1 MSNKIV
7 DITTYQ
13 SINNTRKY
21 FIDTNALYWY
31 TYPRFS
37 NNLSAQAL
45 PYYNFIDSLVA
56 ANNPL
61 ITSIY
66 NISELLNVIEKNEF
80 DIYTHIHPDAQH
92 VSRKDF
98 RRMPSER
105 SNLQKMMKTTL
116 ENVYAIC
123 DVVEF
128 PFDSIHM
135 YQFIETL
142 TSHRCDVFDYMI
154 IQNNIK
160 EENTNIITD
169 DGDFST
175 IPDITIYTANIHPL
189 PDIN

>member
-13 SINNTRKY
+13 SINNTRTY

-37 NNLSAQAL
+37 NNLSAQAI

-80 DIYTHIHPDAQH
+80 DIYTHTHPDAQH
-92 VSRKDF
+92 ISRKDF

-105 SNLQKMMKTTL
+105 LNLQKMMK
-116 ENVYAIC
+116 IC
-123 DVVEF
+123 TF
-128 PFDSIHM
+128 
-135 YQFIETL
+135 
-142 TSHRCDVFDYMI
+142 
-154 IQNNIK
+154 
-160 EENTNIITD
+160 
-169 DGDFST
+169 
-175 IPDITIYTANIHPL
+175 
-189 PDIN
+189 